1 MKHIKKG
8 VTITNKL
15 EQANT
20 FNSFFI
26 NIVHDNG
33 MNLNLN
39 TFHRNPE
46 SEKTIKLHPLN
57 NKENLINDFLFP
69 LLQWTWF

>member
-1 MKHIKKG
+1 M
-8 VTITNKL
+8 TNKL

-39 TFHRNPE
+39 TFHRIPE
-46 SEKTIKLHPLN
+46 SEKN
-57 NKENLINDFLFP
+57 Y
-69 LLQWTWF
+69 